1 MRTAAIA
8 CAALLLASAC
18 GRGARVFDAH
28 GVVVEVQRET
38 GQVLVAHDDIPGLM
52 PAMTMNFDVPDPQL
66 LARLAPGQVIDF
78 RLEFTGRAYRVVDA
92 KIAKEARPAETPPAT
107 GLPSLAAAPGNQDP
121 APPFRLIDQDGNWLA
136 LSDLR
141 GKVVVLDFIYT
152 HCPGP
157 CPILTGVH
165 VDLQRALDPS
175 ARSRLRFVSISLD
188 PARDTPA
195 ALREYAQK
203 RGADL
208 SGWSFLTGPPEEVA
222 KVLTA
227 YGVGSTREPEGTIAH
242 LVITYLIDAEGRI
255 ARRYVGLEHDVDE
268 LRQGVEAV
276 LAAAPAPPAGAS
288 R

>member
-1 MRTAAIA
+1 VRTAAIA
-8 CAALLLASAC
+8 CAAFLLVSGC
-18 GRGARVFDAH
+18 GRGTRVFDAH

-38 GQVLVAHDDIPGLM
+38 GQVLVAHDDIAGLM

-92 KIAKEARPAETPPAT
+92 EIAKQVRPAEAPGA
-107 GLPSLAAAPGNQDP
+107 GRPSLAAAPGNQDP
-121 APPFRLIDQDGNWLA
+121 APAFRLIDQDGNPLA
-136 LSDLR
+136 LVDLR

-175 ARSRLRFVSISLD
+175 ARGRLRFVSITLD

-208 SGWSFLTGPPEEVA
+208 SSWSFLTGPPDEVA
-222 KVLTA
+222 KVLAA
-227 YGVGSTREPEGTIAH
+227 YAVGSTREPEGTIAH

-276 LAAAPAPPAGAS
+276 LAEDPAPPAGAS